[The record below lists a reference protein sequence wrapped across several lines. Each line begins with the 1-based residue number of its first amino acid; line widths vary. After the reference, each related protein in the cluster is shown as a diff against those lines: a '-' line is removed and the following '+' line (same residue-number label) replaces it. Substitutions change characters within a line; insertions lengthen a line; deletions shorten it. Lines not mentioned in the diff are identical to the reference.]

1 MIRKQMFWTGV
12 AFITPV
18 LALQI
23 LFLFV
28 PVTVSLVYS
37 FTNWRGIG
45 TYQFIGLDNY
55 RSIFSDASYINSL
68 RRTIVIGFSTAIAA
82 NLLGLMLAILLDQ
95 SIKTGKLLRLLVYVP
110 NIIPVVVSAFIWRY
124 LLDANTGLVNLG
136 LSKLLGLPVV
146 IPWIDTPSY
155 VVPSVV
161 TIAVWQL
168 MGPIIIIYI
177 AALQG
182 VSVDLLEAS
191 AIDGAGAIRKFL
203 SITLPAIAPGITV
216 NVLIGLANGIRI
228 FDLPWALTGGGPA
241 GASETLGIK
250 IYRYAF
256 QSANLGYAMA
266 SAFTL
271 TCLAICVTVVFVRLV
286 RRYELGVT

>member
-1 MIRKQMFWTGV
+1 MIRKHMFWTGV
-12 AFITPV
+12 AFIAPV
-18 LALQI
+18 LALHGV
-23 LFLFV
+23 FLLT
-28 PVTVSLVYS
+28 PVVVSFFYS

-45 TYQFIGLDNY
+45 AYEFIGLDNY
-55 RSIFSDASYINSL
+55 WSIFSDAYYRASL

-82 NLLGLMLAILLDQ
+82 NFIGLLLAVLLDQ
-95 SIKTGKLLRLLVYVP
+95 SLKTGKLLRALVYLP
-110 NIIPVVVSAFIWRY
+110 NIIPVVVSAFVWRY

-136 LSKLLGLPVV
+136 LSKLLGTRIA
-146 IPWIDTPSY
+146 IPWIDAPDF
-155 VVPSVV
+155 VVLSVV
-161 TIAVWQL
+161 LISVWQL

-182 VSVDLLEAS
+182 VSIDLLEAA

-203 SITLPAIAPGITV
+203 NITLPAIAPGITV

-241 GASETLGIK
+241 SASETLGIK

-256 QSANLGYAMA
+256 QSANLGYAMS

-271 TCLAICVTVVFVRLV
+271 TALAVVVTVFFVFVA
-286 RRYELGVT
+286 RRYELGVR

>member
-1 MIRKQMFWTGV
+1 MIRKHRFWTGV
-12 AFITPV
+12 AFIAPV
-18 LALQI
+18 LALHSV
-23 LFLFV
+23 FLLT
-28 PVTVSLVYS
+28 PVVVSFFYS

-45 TYQFIGLDNY
+45 AYEFIGLDNY
-55 RSIFSDASYINSL
+55 RSIFSDAYYRASL

-82 NLLGLMLAILLDQ
+82 NVIGLLLAVLLDQ
-95 SIKTGKLLRLLVYVP
+95 SLKTGKLLRALVYLP
-110 NIIPVVVSAFIWRY
+110 NIIPVVVSAFVWRY

-136 LSKLLGLPVV
+136 LSKLLGTRIA
-146 IPWIDTPSY
+146 IPWIDAPNY
-155 VVPSVV
+155 DVLSVV
-161 TIAVWQL
+161 LISVWQL

-182 VSVDLLEAS
+182 VSIDLLEAA

-203 SITLPAIAPGITV
+203 NITLPAIAPGITV

-241 GASETLGIK
+241 SASETLGIK

-256 QSANLGYAMA
+256 QSANLGYAMS

-271 TCLAICVTVVFVRLV
+271 TALAVVVTVFFVFVA
-286 RRYELGVT
+286 RRYELGVR